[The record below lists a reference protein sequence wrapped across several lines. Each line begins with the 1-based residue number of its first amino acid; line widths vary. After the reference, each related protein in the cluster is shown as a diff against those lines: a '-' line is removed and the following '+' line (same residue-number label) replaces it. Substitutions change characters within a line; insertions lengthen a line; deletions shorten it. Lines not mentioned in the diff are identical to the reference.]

1 MQTVSDIYAAIAA
14 GDYWMEYKVIID
26 GATYKEAD
34 LLSLKTSLS
43 LSSES
48 IPLGTAVAGEIVIEM
63 PDPGVRFARMAQIRP
78 YVRICNEERQSEWL
92 PQGVYYIDTR
102 EYREDPYGPG
112 TLKLTGYDA
121 MLQGERDCPIDRSWP
136 ATDADVLANI
146 AKAMGVS
153 VDSRTTAIL
162 KKGYKIQLPTG
173 YTCREV
179 LGYIAAMYGGSFV
192 ISDTGQLRLVT
203 VTDTPRMDRLLSD
216 ENGNP
221 IEVGGVCILV

>member
-1 MQTVSDIYAAIAA
+1 MQNTSEIYAAIAA
-14 GDYWMEYKVIID
+14 GDYWTECRVVID
-26 GATYKEAD
+26 GREFPEGALWSVETALE
-34 LLSLKTSLS
+34 LSTGSVP
-43 LSSES
+43 
-48 IPLGTAVAGEIVIEM
+48 IGAAVAGEIVIEM

-78 YVRICNEERQSEWL
+78 YVRICNEEKQSEWL
-92 PQGVYYIDTR
+92 PQGVYFIDTR

-121 MLQGERDCPIDRSWP
+121 MLQGERDCPMNRRWP
-136 ATDADVLANI
+136 AKDADVLGDI

-153 VDSRTTAIL
+153 VDSRTTAMINR
-162 KKGYKIQLPTG
+162 GYKIQLPTG

-179 LGYIAAMYGGSFV
+179 LGYIGAMYGGSFV
-192 ISDTGQLRLVT
+192 VSDTGELRLVT
-203 VTDTPRMDRLLSD
+203 AADIPRMEKLLSD